1 MFKTLSNE
9 QRLDQSF
16 LQLLL
21 DEIQKRGIYDSLFET
36 SESPVTSKPF
46 IRRAFFI
53 VHKRNG
59 GISIVPMLF

>member
-9 QRLDQSF
+9 SLVKYYLKANELRLDQSF

-36 SESPVTSKPF
+36 SGNFKSE
-46 IRRAFFI
+46 
-53 VHKRNG
+53 
-59 GISIVPMLF
+59 

>member
-1 MFKTLSNE
+1 MFKTLSNESLVKIYLTANE

-36 SESPVTSKPF
+36 SVNCKSSNK
-46 IRRAFFI
+46 
-53 VHKRNG
+53 
-59 GISIVPMLF
+59 